1 MKTNEPMKN
10 KTRDEDDANQSLFSA
25 AGVRPN
31 HPFSKTTHF
40 ADISSR
46 VYENIVSADFLF
58 VPHVVLHPQF
68 GTCVVRVA
76 YRNAPARNS
85 PPEMTLIILP
95 WKKISRCIHHSVH
108 SAARVYHIPH

>member
-40 ADISSR
+40 ADISNGVASFVSR
-46 VYENIVSADFLF
+46 LRHNPVGNLCKS
-58 VPHVVLHPQF
+58 
-68 GTCVVRVA
+68 
-76 YRNAPARNS
+76 N
-85 PPEMTLIILP
+85 
-95 WKKISRCIHHSVH
+95 
-108 SAARVYHIPH
+108 

>member
-40 ADISSR
+40 ADISNG
-46 VYENIVSADFLF
+46 VVS
-58 VPHVVLHPQF
+58 VTSPQ
-68 GTCVVRVA
+68 
-76 YRNAPARNS
+76 P
-85 PPEMTLIILP
+85 
-95 WKKISRCIHHSVH
+95 RCG
-108 SAARVYHIPH
+108 

>member
-40 ADISSR
+40 ADIS
-46 VYENIVSADFLF
+46 VGVVIHFADL
-58 VPHVVLHPQF
+58 P
-68 GTCVVRVA
+68 RVA
-76 YRNAPARNS
+76 RS
-85 PPEMTLIILP
+85 SQP
-95 WKKISRCIHHSVH
+95 WAGGCNPVGIEV
-108 SAARVYHIPH
+108 

>member
-46 VYENIVSADFLF
+46 VEK
-58 VPHVVLHPQF
+58 
-68 GTCVVRVA
+68 R
-76 YRNAPARNS
+76 
-85 PPEMTLIILP
+85 
-95 WKKISRCIHHSVH
+95 
-108 SAARVYHIPH
+108 

>member
-40 ADISSR
+40 ADISNGVVAKCARSAYGSR
-46 VYENIVSADFLF
+46 MVATAVGNIIE
-58 VPHVVLHPQF
+58 
-68 GTCVVRVA
+68 R
-76 YRNAPARNS
+76 
-85 PPEMTLIILP
+85 
-95 WKKISRCIHHSVH
+95 
-108 SAARVYHIPH
+108 

>member
-40 ADISSR
+40 ADISFR
-46 VYENIVSADFLF
+46 VVTRHDCR
-58 VPHVVLHPQF
+58 P
-68 GTCVVRVA
+68 GVA
-76 YRNAPARNS
+76 RASQPRA
-85 PPEMTLIILP
+85 E
-95 WKKISRCIHHSVH
+95 
-108 SAARVYHIPH
+108 

>member
-40 ADISSR
+40 ADISVGVEIFHGASSQVARSSQPWAFESQSR
-46 VYENIVSADFLF
+46 WD
-58 VPHVVLHPQF
+58 
-68 GTCVVRVA
+68 
-76 YRNAPARNS
+76 
-85 PPEMTLIILP
+85 
-95 WKKISRCIHHSVH
+95 
-108 SAARVYHIPH
+108 

>member
-40 ADISSR
+40 ADISNGVVASLSIPKR
-46 VYENIVSADFLF
+46 RNHF
-58 VPHVVLHPQF
+58 V
-68 GTCVVRVA
+68 VVRLDFA
-76 YRNAPARNS
+76 YPG
-85 PPEMTLIILP
+85 
-95 WKKISRCIHHSVH
+95 
-108 SAARVYHIPH
+108 

>member
-40 ADISSR
+40 ADIS
-46 VYENIVSADFLF
+46 VGVENILESSTQGSSFL
-58 VPHVVLHPQF
+58 
-68 GTCVVRVA
+68 A
-76 YRNAPARNS
+76 
-85 PPEMTLIILP
+85 TLG
-95 WKKISRCIHHSVH
+95 
-108 SAARVYHIPH
+108 

>member
-40 ADISSR
+40 ADIS
-46 VYENIVSADFLF
+46 E
-58 VPHVVLHPQF
+58 
-68 GTCVVRVA
+68 RVA
-76 YRNAPARNS
+76 SVACHGATTPSELFSFLRVNPA
-85 PPEMTLIILP
+85 
-95 WKKISRCIHHSVH
+95 
-108 SAARVYHIPH
+108 

>member
-40 ADISSR
+40 ADISFG
-46 VYENIVSADFLF
+46 IAD
-58 VPHVVLHPQF
+58 PQS
-68 GTCVVRVA
+68 C
-76 YRNAPARNS
+76 
-85 PPEMTLIILP
+85 L
-95 WKKISRCIHHSVH
+95 
-108 SAARVYHIPH
+108 

>member
-40 ADISSR
+40 ADIS
-46 VYENIVSADFLF
+46 I
-58 VPHVVLHPQF
+58 
-68 GTCVVRVA
+68 RVA
-76 YRNAPARNS
+76 GVFVSKRLEVFHDPTSSDLSSDSGYVRRAQEVRQSNATKTASEQAFMAWPNS
-85 PPEMTLIILP
+85 
-95 WKKISRCIHHSVH
+95 
-108 SAARVYHIPH
+108 